1 MCNHHSS
8 PDIGLLNIRASVTTM
23 KVPISDFLTFGQVK
37 LSQQSLYRLRTSVT
51 TIAVPI
57 SDFFEINLRSSTVF
71 LPLSTIFEL
80 FLQFFSCVCRYLIN
94 LFSINIEWDFL
105 YLNFLEI
112 IKSSF
117 QNLFVGYMW
126 YFFIWGFFIITII
139 FIGITL
145 GVKTFRRCDP
155 IVIFLSI
162 FW

>member
-8 PDIGLLNIRASVTTM
+8 PDIGLLNVWASETITAVPISTSDQCNHHNSPYIGLRNVWASVT
-23 KVPISDFLTFGQVK
+23 IF
-37 LSQQSLYRLRTSVT
+37 
-51 TIAVPI
+51 AVPI
-57 SDFFEINLRSSTVF
+57 SDFFEITLRSSTVF

-94 LFSINIEWDFL
+94 LSSIDIEWDFL

-126 YFFIWGFFIITII
+126 YFFIWGFSIITII

-145 GVKTFRRCDP
+145 GVKSFRRCDP